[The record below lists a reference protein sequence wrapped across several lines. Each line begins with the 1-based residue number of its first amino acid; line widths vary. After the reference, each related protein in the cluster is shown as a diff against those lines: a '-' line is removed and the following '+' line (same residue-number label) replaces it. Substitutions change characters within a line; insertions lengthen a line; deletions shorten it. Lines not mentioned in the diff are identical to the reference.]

1 MTNEELLRIVA
12 FSGAG
17 VFLALALFFVFRGT
31 FKKKEHSEISE
42 QKTHEHTHQE
52 NRDDVQK
59 DAPQEPV
66 QVAQPVT
73 WMTRL
78 RHGLDR
84 TRSNFVFAL
93 NEFFLNKNDKKTR
106 DEILE
111 KLFEILIRCDVGVE
125 TAEILVA
132 NVKNQI
138 SDDNINNY
146 EVFQATLK
154 SEILKLF
161 AGLPNN
167 PKGTLEEPKSH
178 PHVILL
184 VGVNGVGKTTTTGK
198 LANKAAQKEQKVVI
212 GAADTFRAAAV
223 EQLAIWAE
231 RAHAELIQAK
241 ENTDPASIAFEAVKK
256 AVQGGFDLCLIDTA
270 GRLQT
275 RQDLMQELSK
285 IGRVIDKNMSGAP
298 HEVLLVLDAS
308 MGQNAIEQAKLFQSA
323 VQVTGIVLTKL
334 DGTAKGGVVLA
345 IASKLKLPI
354 RYIGVGESLDDLQPF
369 HAEDYIAALF
379 A

>member
-1 MTNEELLRIVA
+1 MINDELLKIVGI
-12 FSGAG
+12 SSAG
-17 VFLALALFFVFRGT
+17 IFFLLSMLFLFRGN
-31 FKKKEHSEISE
+31 FHKKKHSHDAE
-42 QKTHEHTHQE
+42 QKIQESQHTPEKSAIKQE
-52 NRDDVQK
+52 TPHPSATDSVSWIIKLTRGLQK
-59 DAPQEPV
+59 
-66 QVAQPVT
+66 
-73 WMTRL
+73 
-78 RHGLDR
+78 
-84 TRSNFVFAL
+84 TRSHFISAL
-93 NEFFLNKNDKKTR
+93 NEFFLSTNDKKTR
-106 DEILE
+106 DDILE

-125 TAEILVA
+125 TAELLVL

-138 SDDNINNY
+138 QENEITNY
-146 EVFQATLK
+146 DAFLSILK
-154 SEILKLF
+154 KEILKLF
-161 AGLPNN
+161 SDVSLNS
-167 PKGTLEEPKSH
+167 KGILEEPKAH

-198 LANKAAQKEQKVVI
+198 LANKASQNNKKVMI

-223 EQLAIWAE
+223 EQLSIWAE
-231 RAHAELIQAK
+231 RAHAELIQLK
-241 ENTDPASIAFEAVKK
+241 QNNDPASVAFEAVKR
-256 AVQGGFDLCLIDTA
+256 AVQENFDICLIDTA

-285 IGRVIDKNMSGAP
+285 ISRVIDKNMIGAP

-323 VQVTGIVLTKL
+323 VHVTGIVLTKL

-354 RYIGVGESLDDLQPF
+354 RYIGIGENLEDLQPF
-369 HAEDYIAALF
+369 HAEDYITALF